1 MLDMKGVIFDL
12 DGVLIDS
19 EGLHHESYAQV
30 LRRFGV
36 EVSVMEYG
44 REWIHAGRGPEYA
57 VERYRLPLEP
67 NELRREKAVVYHDL
81 LRREVALMPGAR
93 SVLERSRGRFRLAL
107 ATNSNADDTGFVLER
122 FALRAFFDAVVTRGD
137 YERAKPAPDAYL
149 AAAARIGCAGHRCV
163 AVEDSQRGIQAAT
176 AAGCRTIAVPHRYT
190 TADDFGAAS
199 RVVRGLDDVTVAL
212 LEELLASDAEGS

>member
-1 MLDMKGVIFDL
+1 MNGVIFDL

-19 EGLHHESYAQV
+19 EGLHHQSYAQV

-36 EVSVMEYG
+36 EISIAEYG

-57 VERYRLPLEP
+57 VERYRLPLQP
-67 NELRREKAVVYHDL
+67 NELRREKAAVYHEL
-81 LRREVALMPGAR
+81 LRREVTLMPGAR
-93 SVLERSRGRFRLAL
+93 AVLERLQGRFRLAL
-107 ATNSNADDTGFVLER
+107 ATNSNADDTSFVLER
-122 FALRAFFDAVVTRGD
+122 FDLPAFFDAVVTRGH
-137 YERAKPAPDAYL
+137 YEDAKPAPDAYCV
-149 AAAARIGCAGHRCV
+149 AAERIGCAARRCV
-163 AVEDSQRGIQAAT
+163 AIEDSQRGIRSAT

-199 RVVRGLDDVTVAL
+199 RLVGGLDDVTVAL